1 MYKQA
6 EEEKAARKKN
16 RRKPLPPKSV
26 FWRYVLLAA
35 GLFVLLLIFAAVGV
49 ALTLWRLFNAT
60 FKRKLLFELK
70 SQKILFVTGTNYCI
84 AEPIWHLRHCVIG
97 LVLSRHNTSLCR
109 QIFIFTRTKQI
120 TARDNCVAFLKPP
133 SSCTKVA
140 TPASLCYI
148 HQAPLHF

>member
-97 LVLSRHNTSLCR
+97 LVDAHGESFQDTTRLSAGKFS
-109 QIFIFTRTKQI
+109 
-120 TARDNCVAFLKPP
+120 FLHAQSK
-133 SSCTKVA
+133 
-140 TPASLCYI
+140 
-148 HQAPLHF
+148 